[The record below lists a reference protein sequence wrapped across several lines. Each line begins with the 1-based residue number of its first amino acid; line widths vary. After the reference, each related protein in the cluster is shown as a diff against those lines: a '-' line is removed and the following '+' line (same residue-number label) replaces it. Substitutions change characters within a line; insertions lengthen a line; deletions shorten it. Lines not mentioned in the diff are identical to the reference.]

1 MVKEL
6 EQFVGRG
13 NERIF
18 WIFTMKNAGG
28 MFGGG
33 IVGSRIGDIL
43 GGGGILMV
51 CMLLGAV
58 AGLILTL
65 DRRGLMWGRR
75 YWLAGRWYVRRAYQ
89 PTIIEAAAWY
99 EVVEESET
107 PIVIRAAGKTLV
119 APVREGGTA

>member
-18 WIFTMKNAGG
+18 WVFTMKNAGG
-28 MFGGG
+28 VFGGG
-33 IVGSRIGDIL
+33 MVGNRIGDVL
-43 GGGGILMV
+43 GSGGIVLLCIV
-51 CMLLGAV
+51 LGAV

-75 YWLAGRWYVRRAYQ
+75 YWLAGRWYVRRAMQ
-89 PTIIEAAAWY
+89 PTIIDAAACY
-99 EVVEESET
+99 EVVEDSET

-119 APVREGGTA
+119 APAREGGTT